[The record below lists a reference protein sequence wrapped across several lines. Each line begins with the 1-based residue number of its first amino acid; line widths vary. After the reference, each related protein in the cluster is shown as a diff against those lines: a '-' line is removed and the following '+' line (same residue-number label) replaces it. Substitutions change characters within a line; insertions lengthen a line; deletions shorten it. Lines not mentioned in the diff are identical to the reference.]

1 VQFRFTY
8 GLAVSAIVDR
18 VCLPGLFPG
27 LRTARV
33 SLLREPRTP
42 LDRKAD
48 SRDSRLK
55 HGSETMN
62 KREESL
68 SEPVWNLAELLERVD
83 NDQELLRDLLN
94 IFKEDFPL
102 TMRSLE
108 SAVALGDLKNSAR
121 LGHTIKGMLSS
132 LGGVRTAAAAARLE
146 VIASAGE
153 TASLK
158 GALEAL
164 KGEAASLLPELEA
177 YMGEVRH

>member
-1 VQFRFTY
+1 MSKPIQAAFLRVDTE
-8 GLAVSAIVDR
+8 GLA
-18 VCLPGLFPG
+18 
-27 LRTARV
+27 
-33 SLLREPRTP
+33 
-42 LDRKAD
+42 D
-48 SRDSRLK
+48 SKLK
-55 HGSETMN
+55 HGSETMKKN
-62 KREESL
+62 EDSH
-68 SEPVWNLAELLERVD
+68 SDPAWNLAELLERVD

-108 SAVALGDLKNSAR
+108 SAVAAEDLKEAAR
-121 LGHTIKGMLSS
+121 LAHTLKGMLSS

-164 KGEAASLLPELEA
+164 KCEAASLLPELQA
-177 YMGEVRH
+177 YMAEVRH